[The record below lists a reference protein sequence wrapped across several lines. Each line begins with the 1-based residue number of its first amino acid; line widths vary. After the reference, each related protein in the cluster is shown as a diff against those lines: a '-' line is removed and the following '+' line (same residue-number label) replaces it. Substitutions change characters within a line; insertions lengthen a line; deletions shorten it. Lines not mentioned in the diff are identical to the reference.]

1 MSNNK
6 FIKNLKNLLKL
17 IINYENNINKNY
29 INNNKKLNRYK
40 NMLTNI
46 ISEYHISCCA
56 IKN

>member
-17 IINYENNINKNY
+17 ITNYENNINKSY
-29 INNNKKLNRYK
+29 VNNNKKLNRYK

-46 ISEYHISCCA
+46 ISEYHIACCA